1 VTKRAFDLVVA
12 TIGLIVL
19 SPVLVVIAAWVRID
33 SPGPA
38 LFRQE
43 RVGRHGRPFTM
54 LKFRTMRAGPAA
66 GGLLLTLGADE
77 RVTRAG
83 RFLRRTKLDELA
95 QLLNVVRGEMSLVGP
110 RPEVA
115 RYVALYPPAIRATVL
130 SVRPGITDYAALAFR
145 DESSLLA
152 AGDAE
157 AIYVSTILPRKLE
170 LYQRYVADQSLRTDL
185 RLILLTLRALIG
197 RDAADTPDVPGAP

>member
-1 VTKRAFDLVVA
+1 VTKRVFDLVLA
-12 TIGLIVL
+12 TAGLIVL
-19 SPVLVVIAAWVRID
+19 SPVLVAIAAWVRID

-54 LKFRTMRAGPAA
+54 LKFRTMRAEPAA
-66 GGLLLTLGADE
+66 GGSLLTVATDT

-83 RFLRRTKLDELA
+83 RLLRRTKLDELA
-95 QLLNVVRGEMSLVGP
+95 QLLNVVRGQMSLVGP

-115 RYVALYPPAIRATVL
+115 RYVALYPPDVRATVL
-130 SVRPGITDYAALAFR
+130 SVRPGITDYATLAFR

-185 RLILLTLRALIG
+185 RLILLTLRALVG
-197 RDAADTPDVPGAP
+197 RDAPDVPGAP

>member
-1 VTKRAFDLVVA
+1 MTKRTFDLVLA

-19 SPVLVVIAAWVRID
+19 SPVLIAIAVLVKVD
-33 SPGPA
+33 SRGPA

-54 LKFRTMRAGPAA
+54 LKFRTMRAEPQAA
-66 GGLLLTLGADE
+66 GSLLTVADDT
-77 RVTRAG
+77 RVTRVG

-110 RPEVA
+110 RPEMA
-115 RYVALYPPAIRATVL
+115 RYVELYPPTIRETVL

-145 DESSLLA
+145 DEAALL
-152 AGDAE
+152 GGTDPE
-157 AIYVSTILPRKLE
+157 TTYVSTILPRKLE
-170 LYQRYVADQSLRTDL
+170 LYQRYVAEQSLATDV
-185 RLILLTLRALIG
+185 RLILLTIRALVG
-197 RDAADTPDVPGAP
+197 RDRSGVP